1 MLESQVHFKSRGER
15 LKGLSIGEV
24 ARRARLRPSALRYY
38 EQVGLISPQPRAG
51 GRRQYDA
58 RVFNTLA
65 VIEYAKRSGFSIA
78 EAQLLLSGF
87 GTQVS
92 PSARWRTLAMRK
104 QKELDQVIADA
115 HRMKALL
122 QLVLKCKCL
131 TLEECGR
138 RLGRHVVEPISRDE

>member
-1 MLESQVHFKSRGER
+1 MGER

-38 EQVGLISPQPRAG
+38 EQVGLISPQPRVG

-58 RVFNTLA
+58 PVFNTLA
-65 VIEYAKRSGFSIA
+65 VIESAKRIGFTIA
-78 EAQLLLSGF
+78 ETKLLLTGF
-87 GTQVS
+87 GTEVS
-92 PSARWRTLAMRK
+92 PSARWRTLAKRK
-104 QKELDQVIADA
+104 QKELEQVIADA
-115 HRMKALL
+115 HRMEALL

-138 RLGRHVVEPISRDE
+138 RYLGKRRSGPPLTAGPPVRNR